1 MGNPV
6 ILTIDSSDAEL
17 ILDSLE
23 YDKARQDNDDSIESF
38 NKLIGYIERAA
49 GFTPVARGRN
59 GERI

>member
-1 MGNPV
+1 MSRRV
-6 ILTIDSSDAEL
+6 AIVIDSSDAEL

-23 YDKARQDNDDSIESF
+23 YDKARQDNADSIESF

-49 GFTPVARGRN
+49 GFTPVPRGPN